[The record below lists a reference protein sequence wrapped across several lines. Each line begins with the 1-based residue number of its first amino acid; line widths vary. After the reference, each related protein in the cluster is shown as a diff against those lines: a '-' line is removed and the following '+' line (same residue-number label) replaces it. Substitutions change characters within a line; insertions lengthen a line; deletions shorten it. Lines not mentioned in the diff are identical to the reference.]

1 MHTSCFLRSL
11 APAVLGLT
19 VALAS
24 PLSWAEKADRGKRLV
39 VESDAATYD
48 ELKRITLLTGNVV
61 ITKGTL
67 VLKAERVEVREGAD
81 GYRTAVAIGGSRQ
94 ATFRQ
99 KRDAPNEYIDG
110 QADRLEY
117 EERREAIRF
126 VDNATV
132 RLLRGTAVG
141 DEITGNLITYDGTS
155 EVFNVSGGRGGTSAA
170 SSSGRVRAVL
180 APREGTEAA
189 EAARA
194 AGAQERAAG
203 VEPAASATPPGG
215 TRR

>member
-1 MHTSCFLRSL
+1 MPFMTYLFARFPVRRL
-11 APAVLGLT
+11 ACGAMLLAA
-19 VALAS
+19 ALAAPS
-24 PLSWAEKADRGKRLV
+24 SWAERADRAKRLV

-48 ELKRITLLTGNVV
+48 ELKRITVLTGNVV

-67 VLKAERVEVREGAD
+67 VLKADRVEVREGAD

-132 RLLRGTAVG
+132 RLLRGNAVG

-155 EVFNVSGGRGGTSAA
+155 EVFNVSGGRSGGSAGA
-170 SSSGRVRAVL
+170 SSGRVRAVL

-194 AGAQERAAG
+194 AGAQE
-203 VEPAASATPPGG
+203 AASAPAGG
-215 TRR
+215 VKR